1 MLEVNVKLVI
11 VSGLSGSGK
20 TIALHTLEDAGYAC
34 VDNLPL
40 SLLTAFVEA
49 SLQPSRR
56 ANEYAAIGIDIRGGV
71 DELNDLHRQLTQL
84 RQNTPGLQIHLL
96 YLYAEPSVLLRRF
109 SETRRPHPLTRK
121 GLPLDEALST
131 EARLLAPLREVADMV
146 IDTSHSNLHQLRAL
160 LLSRLLDGS
169 PEKISL
175 LLQSFGY
182 KHGTPSD
189 SDFIFDVRCLPNPHW
204 HPHLRPLTGQDTE
217 IIEFLS
223 QQPEV
228 HTMLEQ
234 LTALFNHWLPLFER
248 EQRQFLCISIGCTG
262 GQHRSVFMVERLAE
276 ALRAH
281 YPNLV
286 TRHRELL

>member
-1 MLEVNVKLVI
+1 VKLVI

-49 SLQPSRR
+49 SLTPSRR

-71 DELNDLHRQLTQL
+71 DELNELHRQLTQL
-84 RQNTPGLQIHLL
+84 RQSTPGLHIYLL

-121 GLPLDEALST
+121 GLSLDEALST
-131 EARLLAPLREVADMV
+131 EARLFAPLREVADMV

-160 LLSRLLDGS
+160 LRSRLLDGS

-189 SDFIFDVRCLPNPHW
+189 SDFIFDMRCLPNPHW
-204 HPHLRPLTGQDTE
+204 HVHLRPLTGRDPE
-217 IIEFLS
+217 VVHFLS
-223 QQPEV
+223 QLPET

-234 LTALFNHWLPLFER
+234 LSTLLTSWLPLFER
-248 EQRQFLCISIGCTG
+248 EQRQFLSVSLGCTG
-262 GQHRSVFMVERLAE
+262 GQHRSVYMIERLGE
-276 ALRAH
+276 RLRGH

>member
-1 MLEVNVKLVI
+1 VKLVI

-49 SLQPSRR
+49 SVQPARR

-96 YLYAEPSVLLRRF
+96 FLYAEPSVLLRRF

-131 EARLLAPLREVADMV
+131 EARLLAPLREVADMI

-160 LLSRLLDGS
+160 LRSHFLKDS
-169 PEKISL
+169 PEKIGL

-189 SDFIFDVRCLPNPHW
+189 SDFIFDMRCLPNPHW
-204 HPHLRPLTGQDTE
+204 HTHLRPFTGRDPE
-217 IIEFLS
+217 IAQFLS
-223 QQPEV
+223 NQAETPI
-228 HTMLEQ
+228 MLEQ
-234 LTALFNHWLPLFER
+234 LSTLLTSWLPLFER
-248 EQRQFLCISIGCTG
+248 EQRQFLSVSLGCTG
-262 GQHRSVFMVERLAE
+262 GQHRSVYMVERLAE
-276 ALRAH
+276 RLRAN
-281 YPNLV
+281 YPNLIL
-286 TRHRELL
+286 RHRELP

>member
-1 MLEVNVKLVI
+1 MKLVI

-20 TIALHTLEDAGYAC
+20 TIALHTLEDAGYSC

-49 SLQPSRR
+49 SLKPSRR

-71 DELNDLHRQLTQL
+71 DELNELHRQLTQL
-84 RQNTPGLQIHLL
+84 RQSTPGLQIHLL
-96 YLYAEPSVLLRRF
+96 YLYAEPGVLLRRF

-121 GLPLDEALST
+121 GLALDEALST

-160 LLSRLLDGS
+160 LRSRLLEGS

-189 SDFIFDVRCLPNPHW
+189 SDFIFDMRGLPNPHW
-204 HPHLRPLTGQDTE
+204 HAHLRQLTGRDPGVVH
-217 IIEFLS
+217 FLS
-223 QQPEV
+223 QLPET

-234 LTALFNHWLPLFER
+234 LSALLTSWLPLFER
-248 EQRQFLCISIGCTG
+248 EQRQFLSVSLGCTG

-276 ALRAH
+276 RLRSN

>member
-1 MLEVNVKLVI
+1 MKLVI

-49 SLQPSRR
+49 SLQPSHR
-56 ANEYAAIGIDIRGGV
+56 ANEHAAIGIDIRGGV
-71 DELNDLHRQLTQL
+71 DELNELHRQLTQL

-96 YLYAEPSVLLRRF
+96 FLYADPSVLLQRF

-131 EARLLAPLREVADMV
+131 EAHLLAHLLAPLREVADIV

-160 LLSRLLDGS
+160 LRSRLLDGP

-189 SDFIFDVRCLPNPHW
+189 SDFIFDMRCLPNPHW
-204 HPHLRPLTGQDTE
+204 HTHLRPLTGRDPEVAQ
-217 IIEFLS
+217 FLS
-223 QQPEV
+223 AQPEA
-228 HTMLEQ
+228 HSMLEQ
-234 LTALFNHWLPLFER
+234 LSALLLNWLPLFER
-248 EQRQFLCISIGCTG
+248 EQRQFLCVSLGCTG
-262 GQHRSVFMVERLAE
+262 GQHRSVFMIERLAE
-276 ALRAH
+276 RLRSH

-286 TRHRELL
+286 TRHRELI

>member
-1 MLEVNVKLVI
+1 MKLVI

-49 SLQPSRR
+49 SLQPSRL
-56 ANEYAAIGIDIRGGV
+56 ANERAAIGIDIRGGA
-71 DELNDLHRQLTQL
+71 DELGELHRQLTQL

-96 YLYAEPSVLLRRF
+96 FLYAEPLVLLRRF
-109 SETRRPHPLTRK
+109 CETRRPHPLTHK

-146 IDTSHSNLHQLRAL
+146 IDTSHSNLHQLSAL
-160 LLSRLLDGS
+160 LRSRLLDDP

-189 SDFIFDVRCLPNPHW
+189 SDFIFDMRCLPNPHW
-204 HPHLRPLTGQDTE
+204 HSHLRPLTGRDQE
-217 IIEFLS
+217 VAAFLS
-223 QQPEV
+223 SQPESAS
-228 HTMLEQ
+228 MLEQ
-234 LTALFNHWLPLFER
+234 LGNLLVNWLPLFER
-248 EQRQFLCISIGCTG
+248 EQRQFICISLGCTG
-262 GQHRSVFMVERLAE
+262 GQHRSVYMVERLAE
-276 ALRAH
+276 RLRSH

>member
-1 MLEVNVKLVI
+1 MKLVI

-56 ANEYAAIGIDIRGGV
+56 ANEFAAIGIDIRGGV
-71 DELNDLHRQLTQL
+71 DELNDLHRQLTRL
-84 RQNTPGLQIHLL
+84 RQNTPGLHIHLL
-96 YLYAEPSVLLRRF
+96 YLYAEPGVLLRRF

-160 LLSRLLDGS
+160 LRSRLLDG
-169 PEKISL
+169 PQEKLGL

-189 SDFIFDVRCLPNPHW
+189 SDFIFDMRCLPNPHW
-204 HPHLRPLTGQDTE
+204 HAHLRPLTGRAPE
-217 IIEFLS
+217 VAEFLS
-223 QQPEV
+223 SQPET
-228 HTMLEQ
+228 HHMLEQ
-234 LTALFNHWLPLFER
+234 LNAMLMSWLPLFER
-248 EQRQFLCISIGCTG
+248 EQRQFLCVSLGCTG

-276 ALRAH
+276 RLRTH

-286 TRHRELL
+286 IRHRELL